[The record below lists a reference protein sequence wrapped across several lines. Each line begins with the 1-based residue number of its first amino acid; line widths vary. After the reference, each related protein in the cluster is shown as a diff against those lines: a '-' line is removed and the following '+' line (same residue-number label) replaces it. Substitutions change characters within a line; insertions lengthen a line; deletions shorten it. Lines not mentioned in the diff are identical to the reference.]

1 MATIGVSKPYYAI
14 YSNTGTTVTYSKGGI
29 LAKAV
34 EFSAEI
40 QDSEDNNLY
49 ADNAIAETDR
59 SFSGGTLTITTDDL
73 TQEASAAILG
83 ITPKSI
89 TVEGVSTETPT
100 ELVFDDAQAIPYLGF
115 GIIIKKK
122 VSNTTKW
129 RAIVFTKIMFSVPN
143 DAATTQGETIEW
155 QTPELTATIMRDD
168 STTHA
173 WKRESTLDSEADAEA
188 YIKDCLSITAE
199 VGG

>member
-1 MATIGVSKPYYAI
+1 MATIGLSKPYYAI
-14 YSNTGTTVTYSKGGI
+14 YSNTGSTVSYSDGGI

-40 QDSEDNNLY
+40 ENTDDNNLY

-83 ITPKSI
+83 LTAQSI
-89 TVEGVSTETPT
+89 TIEGVTTETPT
-100 ELVFDDAQAIPYLGF
+100 ELVFGEAQTIPYLGF

-122 VSNTTKW
+122 VGGVYKW
-129 RAIVFTKIMFSVPN
+129 RAVVFTKIMFNVPS

-168 STTHA
+168 STNHV

-188 YIKDCLSITAE
+188 YIKDCLDITDE
-199 VGG
+199 T

>member
-1 MATIGVSKPYYAI
+1 MATIGLSKPYYAI
-14 YSNTGTTVTYSKGGI
+14 YSNTGSTISYSDGGI

-40 QDSEDNNLY
+40 ENTDDNNLY

-83 ITPKSI
+83 LTAQSI
-89 TVEGVSTETPT
+89 TIEGVTTETPT
-100 ELVFDDAQAIPYLGF
+100 ELVFGEAQTIPYLGF

-122 VSNTTKW
+122 VGGVYKW
-129 RAIVFTKIMFSVPN
+129 RAVVFTKIMFNVPS

-168 STTHA
+168 STNHV

-188 YIKDCLSITAE
+188 YIKDCLDITDE
-199 VGG
+199 T